1 MYKCDLSLETWF
13 SSLAV
18 GFMVSIY
25 HKPRGPFEK
34 SMPNIKLMI
43 LTLIYFMSKKKKSG
57 WPNSPMV
64 SGQAMDSMDPGS
76 TRKLRVKFTTN
87 FTW

>member
-1 MYKCDLSLETWF
+1 MVNAMATF
-13 SSLAV
+13 SGDVLYIPKMGQANQP
-18 GFMVSIY
+18 M
-25 HKPRGPFEK
+25 
-34 SMPNIKLMI
+34 
-43 LTLIYFMSKKKKSG
+43 IYFMSKKKE
-57 WPNSPMV
+57 WVTQFPMV

>member
-1 MYKCDLSLETWF
+1 MATFSGDVQYSQNGTGKPTHDLF
-13 SSLAV
+13 HV
-18 GFMVSIY
+18 Q
-25 HKPRGPFEK
+25 
-34 SMPNIKLMI
+34 
-43 LTLIYFMSKKKKSG
+43 KKKSG
-57 WPNSPMV
+57 WPLTPKLV

>member
-57 WPNSPMV
+57 
-64 SGQAMDSMDPGS
+64 
-76 TRKLRVKFTTN
+76 
-87 FTW
+87 